1 MNNDLNQHNNQHNS
15 QHNKKNRLWVKQ
27 SLRLLD
33 HEFRRGELTIIF
45 LAIVLAV
52 ATVFSLSGFSNQI
65 KQALVDSSSSYI
77 AADRVLRTSRVID
90 ENIITKANEFK
101 LNQARK
107 VETESMIFAGDNML
121 LSEINAVSRFYPL
134 RGELKVN
141 TTSKQEV
148 PIQVNAPKEGELW
161 VEPSVL
167 TRLNINI
174 GDYIEVGLA
183 KLKVA
188 GVLTDI
194 PDRSYRAFIAGPSVI
209 LNQADLDKTQL
220 VQPGSRLTY
229 KYLYSGERK
238 NIEDFEAWLKPQLNE
253 AQRFYDAKAAQSRLS
268 NTLGTA
274 EKFLSLASM
283 LGIILAAVAV
293 AVASRRYGQKHQP
306 MVAVFK
312 ALGASQKHIRNLYYL
327 HWSLLSLLSII
338 VGLIVGYGL
347 LSLGIVFIEK
357 YLDMGNTTIGTH
369 AFVVAIVTGLLCSV
383 AFAYYPIKQLIA
395 TSPLSVIR
403 GFSTDNKLKVG
414 WHQLLPIIAVFLLLL
429 LFSQDWIISASLL
442 VGGLVVSFILLLLGQ
457 VIMGAGRSVGSQA
470 GKSWHLAL
478 ANLKRRASENS
489 IQLVSFTIAIQL
501 LLLIVV
507 VKSSIIEDWQNQF
520 PENTPNYYVLNINEQ
535 QLAGINTFV
544 DENNI
549 ASEGFYQMVRGR
561 LTAVNDELL
570 LPPLSESEKEAKAL
584 ELETTGVNEDDE
596 EDKPRRRGVGRELG
610 LTWSDVLPYENE
622 LVEGQWWEVGSTTP
636 EVSIEATLAERL
648 DIKLNDSLSFDIGGQ
663 KISAIVT
670 NIRTV
675 DWQNRQLNFY
685 IIFNQS
691 ALKGFS
697 STYIAA
703 WMLPED
709 AKVNLTEF
717 AKQFPTVTLM
727 DFGAILE
734 QLFKV
739 IDQVS
744 IALQFILVLVVFG
757 GSLVLVAQVQSSM
770 EERERELAILRT
782 LGAKGSLLRNSVL
795 FEFVALGA
803 IAGLMASL
811 AMEFAVF
818 LLQRELFSMPTSFH
832 FSYWLLGI
840 ASGAIFVGLMGLL
853 SCWRLLKMS
862 SVDLIRRTF

>member
-1 MNNDLNQHNNQHNS
+1 MKNDHNNLTNVPS
-15 QHNKKNRLWVKQ
+15 SFDKLSKKNNIWVKQ

-33 HEFRRGELTIIF
+33 HEFRRGDLTIIF

-77 AADRVLRTSRVID
+77 GADRVLRTSRAID
-90 ENIITKANEFK
+90 TEFIKKADD
-101 LNQARK
+101 LTLIQASK
-107 VETESMIFAGDNML
+107 VETESMVFAGEEML
-121 LSEINAVSRFYPL
+121 LSEISAVSSLYPL
-134 RGELKVN
+134 KGELKVKTELN
-141 TTSKQEV
+141 QSTS
-148 PIQVNAPKEGELW
+148 ITVNAPNAGETW

-167 TRLNINI
+167 TRLNVSI
-174 GDYIEVGLA
+174 GDNIEVGLA

-194 PDRSYRAFIAGPSVI
+194 PDRSYRAFIAGPHII
-209 LNQADLDKTQL
+209 LNQADLDRTQL

-229 KYLYSGERK
+229 KYLFTGEREA
-238 NIEDFEAWLKPQLNE
+238 IEEYESWLKPQLNE

-312 ALGASQKHIRNLYYL
+312 ALGASQRHIRNLYCL
-327 HWSLLSLLSII
+327 HWSLLSLISIV
-338 VGLIVGYGL
+338 VGLIVGFGL
-347 LSLGIVFIEK
+347 LSLGIVFISE
-357 YLDMGNTTIGTH
+357 YLAMDNTSIGYH
-369 AFVVAIVTGLLCSV
+369 AFIVAIVTGLLCAL
-383 AFAYYPIKQLIA
+383 AFAYYPIKYLIS
-395 TSPLSVIR
+395 TSVLSVIR
-403 GFSTDNKLKVG
+403 GFSPDNKLTLG
-414 WHQLLPIIAVFLLLL
+414 WHQLLPVVAVFLLLL
-429 LFSQDWIISASLL
+429 LFSRDLVISLSLL
-442 VGGLVVSFILLLLGQ
+442 VGGLVVSVILLLLGRL
-457 VIMGAGRSVGSQA
+457 IIGTGRRVGTQA

-507 VKSSIIEDWQNQF
+507 VKSSIIADWQNQF
-520 PENTPNYYVLNINEQ
+520 PENTPNYYVLNVNES
-535 QLAGINTFV
+535 QLTGMETFIE
-544 DENNI
+544 ENNI

-561 LTAVNDELL
+561 LTKVNGEVLQPRL
-570 LPPLSESEKEAKAL
+570 TEKAIEEQAKQV
-584 ELETTGVNEDDE
+584 EKGEKGEETE
-596 EDKPRRRGVGRELG
+596 RRRGVGRELG
-610 LTWSDVLPYENE
+610 LTWSKTLPYQNE
-622 LVEGQWWEVGSTTP
+622 LVKGDWWEKGDETAQ
-636 EVSIEATLAERL
+636 VSIEKSLAKRL
-648 DIKLNDSLSFDIGGQ
+648 NIKLNDELSFDIGGQ
-663 KISAIVT
+663 KLSAVVT

-675 DWQNRQLNFY
+675 NWQNRQLNFY
-685 IIFNQS
+685 IIFNQE

-703 WMLPED
+703 WMLPEE
-709 AKVNLTEF
+709 AKDNLTAF
-717 AKQFPTVTLM
+717 AKQFPTVSLM

-734 QLFKV
+734 QLFQV

-744 IALQFILVLVVFG
+744 IALQFILVLVVLG

-803 IAGLMASL
+803 IAGLMASF

-818 LLQRELFSMPTSFH
+818 LLQRELFDMPTSFH
-832 FSYWLLGI
+832 FSYWFLGI
-840 ASGAIFVGLMGLL
+840 SSGAIFVGLMGLL
-853 SCWRLLKMS
+853 SCWHLLRMS